1 MKTLLNVEREIW
13 AKVKFYAALKGVPLT
28 VAVQS
33 LLDKGLEEVNSSNL
47 KTQMEDG
54 KNEPL

>member
-1 MKTLLNVEREIW
+1 MKTLLNIEREIW

-33 LLDKGLEEVNSSNL
+33 LLDKGLEGVNTKDTNGGR
-47 KTQMEDG
+47 K
-54 KNEPL
+54 K